1 VDSIIGSVIKGL
13 TAGSKSTEISDSKSP
28 QAQTGADFKRIVG
41 ETLAAEKIR
50 QSGNTLPTAANH
62 AVKVGAETQ
71 SGIFDRLGQS
81 VSLDVIDGDSFDLV
95 VIGEKASVEEA
106 MAFGREAGLSS
117 STISQLFDGDA
128 AKSLASDGRSLP
140 SSGSAA
146 FQALSLQPGVTA
158 SSAPSM
164 AAMSVDDAPD
174 AMSVTLS
181 TNDALRYASTPLG
194 SAQTSGLA
202 QQDVA
207 VKASMTAPI
216 ALSTTSAPA
225 VPNALATAS
234 TPTTPVTDIPEAMS
248 VNLSTNDALRY
259 AGTPLGAAQTS
270 GLAQQDVL
278 VKPGM
283 TAPSALSTT
292 STPTV
297 PNALATASA
306 PTVPAAE
313 IPEAMSVNLSTND
326 ALRYGSTPLGA
337 AQTSGLAQ
345 QDVAVKASMTA
356 PSALST
362 SSAPTV
368 LAAEI
373 PEAMSVNLST
383 NDALRYGSG
392 VPGSAP
398 EVTVRPNMVIG
409 SDGDLRRVG
418 PGIDVAVTRSGS
430 PNQTPGQAVPIATG
444 LASIGQGDEASR
456 TEVTLAYQLSMQ
468 SRSERLSKE
477 SGRSAIATKTLE
489 YSKHAESRD
498 PGASVYRPNP
508 TEILVPARSAEMVTA
523 INLGSIATP
532 PSGMH
537 AEPASGLGQVSPLAA
552 EAQRGANLTQF
563 VAQDQQSASVK
574 EQFLSRFSAELAQR
588 FVSKVQ
594 DGTYKL
600 EFDLKPRDLGKIEV
614 IMEYRD
620 GKLDAILSSANSVTR
635 DILSEGIN
643 RLRDS
648 LMNSGVNLSSL
659 DVASGSERSLR
670 DDTASTG
677 RPAKVAGEGGD
688 KLVATTGDEALAES
702 HVIDFSNL
710 NIDLWV

>member
-259 AGTPLGAAQTS
+259 ASTPLGAAQTS
-270 GLAQQDVL
+270 GLAQQDVS
-278 VKPGM
+278 VKASM

-292 STPTV
+292 SAPAV
-297 PNALATASA
+297 PNALSTASA
-306 PTVPAAE
+306 PTVPVTD

-326 ALRYGSTPLGA
+326 ALRYASTPLGA

>member
-1 VDSIIGSVIKGL
+1 MDSIIGSVIKGL

-259 AGTPLGAAQTS
+259 A
-270 GLAQQDVL
+270 
-278 VKPGM
+278 
-283 TAPSALSTT
+283 
-292 STPTV
+292 
-297 PNALATASA
+297 
-306 PTVPAAE
+306 
-313 IPEAMSVNLSTND
+313 
-326 ALRYGSTPLGA
+326 STPLGA

>member
-1 VDSIIGSVIKGL
+1 
-13 TAGSKSTEISDSKSP
+13 
-28 QAQTGADFKRIVG
+28 
-41 ETLAAEKIR
+41 
-50 QSGNTLPTAANH
+50 
-62 AVKVGAETQ
+62 
-71 SGIFDRLGQS
+71 
-81 VSLDVIDGDSFDLV
+81 
-95 VIGEKASVEEA
+95 
-106 MAFGREAGLSS
+106 
-117 STISQLFDGDA
+117 
-128 AKSLASDGRSLP
+128 
-140 SSGSAA
+140 
-146 FQALSLQPGVTA
+146 
-158 SSAPSM
+158 
-164 AAMSVDDAPD
+164 
-174 AMSVTLS
+174 
-181 TNDALRYASTPLG
+181 
-194 SAQTSGLA
+194 
-202 QQDVA
+202 
-207 VKASMTAPI
+207 
-216 ALSTTSAPA
+216 
-225 VPNALATAS
+225 
-234 TPTTPVTDIPEAMS
+234 
-248 VNLSTNDALRY
+248 
-259 AGTPLGAAQTS
+259 
-270 GLAQQDVL
+270 
-278 VKPGM
+278 M
-283 TAPSALSTT
+283 TAPSALNTT
-292 STPTV
+292 SAPTVHNALSTASAPTV
-297 PNALATASA
+297 PNALSTASA

-362 SSAPTV
+362 TSAPTV
-368 LAAEI
+368 PVAET

>member
-1 VDSIIGSVIKGL
+1 MDSIIGSVIKGL

-106 MAFGREAGLSS
+106 MAFGREAGLSP

-128 AKSLASDGRSLP
+128 AKPLVSDRHSLP
-140 SSGSAA
+140 SSGSAE
-146 FQALSLQPGVTA
+146 FQALSLQSDVTA
-158 SSAPSM
+158 LSTLST
-164 AAMSVDDAPD
+164 AAMSVDDTPE
-174 AMSVTLS
+174 AMSLNHS
-181 TNDALRYASTPLG
+181 TNDALRYAGTPLG
-194 SAQTSGLA
+194 AAPTSGLA

-207 VKASMTAPI
+207 VKAGMTAPI

-259 AGTPLGAAQTS
+259 A
-270 GLAQQDVL
+270 
-278 VKPGM
+278 
-283 TAPSALSTT
+283 
-292 STPTV
+292 
-297 PNALATASA
+297 
-306 PTVPAAE
+306 
-313 IPEAMSVNLSTND
+313 
-326 ALRYGSTPLGA
+326 STPLGA

>member
-1 VDSIIGSVIKGL
+1 
-13 TAGSKSTEISDSKSP
+13 
-28 QAQTGADFKRIVG
+28 
-41 ETLAAEKIR
+41 
-50 QSGNTLPTAANH
+50 
-62 AVKVGAETQ
+62 
-71 SGIFDRLGQS
+71 
-81 VSLDVIDGDSFDLV
+81 
-95 VIGEKASVEEA
+95 
-106 MAFGREAGLSS
+106 
-117 STISQLFDGDA
+117 
-128 AKSLASDGRSLP
+128 
-140 SSGSAA
+140 
-146 FQALSLQPGVTA
+146 
-158 SSAPSM
+158 
-164 AAMSVDDAPD
+164 
-174 AMSVTLS
+174 
-181 TNDALRYASTPLG
+181 
-194 SAQTSGLA
+194 
-202 QQDVA
+202 
-207 VKASMTAPI
+207 
-216 ALSTTSAPA
+216 
-225 VPNALATAS
+225 
-234 TPTTPVTDIPEAMS
+234 
-248 VNLSTNDALRY
+248 
-259 AGTPLGAAQTS
+259 
-270 GLAQQDVL
+270 
-278 VKPGM
+278 
-283 TAPSALSTT
+283 
-292 STPTV
+292 
-297 PNALATASA
+297 
-306 PTVPAAE
+306 
-313 IPEAMSVNLSTND
+313 
-326 ALRYGSTPLGA
+326 
-337 AQTSGLAQ
+337 
-345 QDVAVKASMTA
+345 
-356 PSALST
+356 
-362 SSAPTV
+362 
-368 LAAEI
+368 
-373 PEAMSVNLST
+373 MSVNLST

>member
-1 VDSIIGSVIKGL
+1 MDSIIGSVIKGL

-259 AGTPLGAAQTS
+259 A
-270 GLAQQDVL
+270 
-278 VKPGM
+278 
-283 TAPSALSTT
+283 
-292 STPTV
+292 
-297 PNALATASA
+297 
-306 PTVPAAE
+306 
-313 IPEAMSVNLSTND
+313 
-326 ALRYGSTPLGA
+326 STPLGA

-648 LMNSGVNLSSL
+648 LMSSGVNLSSL

>member
-1 VDSIIGSVIKGL
+1 MDSIIGSVIKGL

-164 AAMSVDDAPD
+164 AAMSVDDTPEAMSVTLSTTSAPTVPAAETPK

-259 AGTPLGAAQTS
+259 AG
-270 GLAQQDVL
+270 
-278 VKPGM
+278 
-283 TAPSALSTT
+283 
-292 STPTV
+292 
-297 PNALATASA
+297 
-306 PTVPAAE
+306 
-313 IPEAMSVNLSTND
+313 
-326 ALRYGSTPLGA
+326 TPLGA

>member
-164 AAMSVDDAPD
+164 AAMSVDDAP
-174 AMSVTLS
+174 
-181 TNDALRYASTPLG
+181 
-194 SAQTSGLA
+194 
-202 QQDVA
+202 
-207 VKASMTAPI
+207 
-216 ALSTTSAPA
+216 
-225 VPNALATAS
+225 
-234 TPTTPVTDIPEAMS
+234 EAMS

-283 TAPSALSTT
+283 TAPSALSST
-292 STPTV
+292 SAPAV
-297 PNALATASA
+297 PNALSTASA
-306 PTVPAAE
+306 PTVPVTD

-326 ALRYGSTPLGA
+326 ALRYASTPLGA

-368 LAAEI
+368 PAAEI

>member
-1 VDSIIGSVIKGL
+1 MDSIIGSVIRGL

-259 AGTPLGAAQTS
+259 ASTPLGAAQTS

-292 STPTV
+292 SAPTV
-297 PNALATASA
+297 PNALSTASA
-306 PTVPAAE
+306 PTVP
-313 IPEAMSVNLSTND
+313 
-326 ALRYGSTPLGA
+326 
-337 AQTSGLAQ
+337 
-345 QDVAVKASMTA
+345 
-356 PSALST
+356 
-362 SSAPTV
+362 
-368 LAAEI
+368 AAEI

-648 LMNSGVNLSSL
+648 LMSSGVNLSSL
-659 DVASGSERSLR
+659 DVASCSERSLR

>member
-1 VDSIIGSVIKGL
+1 MDSIIGSVIKGL

-158 SSAPSM
+158 LRAPSM
-164 AAMSVDDAPD
+164 AAMSVDDAPE

-194 SAQTSGLA
+194 AAPTSGLA

-207 VKASMTAPI
+207 VNASMTAPS
-216 ALSTTSAPA
+216 ALRTTSAPT
-225 VPNALATAS
+225 VPVAET
-234 TPTTPVTDIPEAMS
+234 PEAMS
-248 VNLSTNDALRY
+248 VNLSANDALRY
-259 AGTPLGAAQTS
+259 ASTSLGAAQTS
-270 GLAQQDVL
+270 GLAQ
-278 VKPGM
+278 
-283 TAPSALSTT
+283 
-292 STPTV
+292 
-297 PNALATASA
+297 
-306 PTVPAAE
+306 
-313 IPEAMSVNLSTND
+313 
-326 ALRYGSTPLGA
+326 R
-337 AQTSGLAQ
+337 
-345 QDVAVKASMTA
+345 DVAVKASMTA
-356 PSALST
+356 PSALSALST
-362 SSAPTV
+362 TSAPTIP
-368 LAAEI
+368 AAAI
-373 PEAMSVNLST
+373 PEAMSLNLST

-398 EVTVRPNMVIG
+398 EVTVKPNIAVG
-409 SDGDLRRVG
+409 SDGDMRRVD
-418 PGIDVAVTRSGS
+418 PGIDVAVTRSVS

-532 PSGMH
+532 LSGMH

-563 VAQDQQSASVK
+563 VAQDQQNASVK

-648 LMNSGVNLSSL
+648 LMSSGVNLSSL

-677 RPAKVAGEGGD
+677 RPAKVAGESGD
-688 KLVATTGDEALAES
+688 KLVATTGEEAVAES

>member
-1 VDSIIGSVIKGL
+1 MDSIIGSVIRGL

-259 AGTPLGAAQTS
+259 A
-270 GLAQQDVL
+270 
-278 VKPGM
+278 
-283 TAPSALSTT
+283 
-292 STPTV
+292 
-297 PNALATASA
+297 
-306 PTVPAAE
+306 
-313 IPEAMSVNLSTND
+313 
-326 ALRYGSTPLGA
+326 STPLGA

-648 LMNSGVNLSSL
+648 LMSSGVNLSSL

>member
-1 VDSIIGSVIKGL
+1 MDSIIGSVIKGL

-194 SAQTSGLA
+194 
-202 QQDVA
+202 
-207 VKASMTAPI
+207 
-216 ALSTTSAPA
+216 
-225 VPNALATAS
+225 
-234 TPTTPVTDIPEAMS
+234 
-248 VNLSTNDALRY
+248 
-259 AGTPLGAAQTS
+259 
-270 GLAQQDVL
+270 
-278 VKPGM
+278 
-283 TAPSALSTT
+283 
-292 STPTV
+292 
-297 PNALATASA
+297 
-306 PTVPAAE
+306 
-313 IPEAMSVNLSTND
+313 
-326 ALRYGSTPLGA
+326 A

-398 EVTVRPNMVIG
+398 EVTVKPNMAVG

>member
-1 VDSIIGSVIKGL
+1 MDSIIGSVIKGL

-259 AGTPLGAAQTS
+259 AG
-270 GLAQQDVL
+270 
-278 VKPGM
+278 
-283 TAPSALSTT
+283 
-292 STPTV
+292 
-297 PNALATASA
+297 
-306 PTVPAAE
+306 
-313 IPEAMSVNLSTND
+313 
-326 ALRYGSTPLGA
+326 TPLGA

>member
-1 VDSIIGSVIKGL
+1 MDSIIGSVIKGL

-28 QAQTGADFKRIVG
+28 QAQTGVDFKRIVG

-259 AGTPLGAAQTS
+259 ASTPLGAAQTS

-292 STPTV
+292 SAPTV
-297 PNALATASA
+297 PNALSTASA

-326 ALRYGSTPLGA
+326 ALRYASTPLGA

-362 SSAPTV
+362 TSAPTV
-368 LAAEI
+368 PVAET

>member
-1 VDSIIGSVIKGL
+1 
-13 TAGSKSTEISDSKSP
+13 
-28 QAQTGADFKRIVG
+28 
-41 ETLAAEKIR
+41 
-50 QSGNTLPTAANH
+50 
-62 AVKVGAETQ
+62 
-71 SGIFDRLGQS
+71 
-81 VSLDVIDGDSFDLV
+81 
-95 VIGEKASVEEA
+95 
-106 MAFGREAGLSS
+106 M
-117 STISQLFDGDA
+117 
-128 AKSLASDGRSLP
+128 
-140 SSGSAA
+140 
-146 FQALSLQPGVTA
+146 
-158 SSAPSM
+158 
-164 AAMSVDDAPD
+164 
-174 AMSVTLS
+174 
-181 TNDALRYASTPLG
+181 
-194 SAQTSGLA
+194 
-202 QQDVA
+202 
-207 VKASMTAPI
+207 
-216 ALSTTSAPA
+216 
-225 VPNALATAS
+225 
-234 TPTTPVTDIPEAMS
+234 
-248 VNLSTNDALRY
+248 
-259 AGTPLGAAQTS
+259 
-270 GLAQQDVL
+270 
-278 VKPGM
+278 
-283 TAPSALSTT
+283 
-292 STPTV
+292 
-297 PNALATASA
+297 
-306 PTVPAAE
+306 
-313 IPEAMSVNLSTND
+313 
-326 ALRYGSTPLGA
+326 
-337 AQTSGLAQ
+337 
-345 QDVAVKASMTA
+345 
-356 PSALST
+356 
-362 SSAPTV
+362 
-368 LAAEI
+368 
-373 PEAMSVNLST
+373 
-383 NDALRYGSG
+383 
-392 VPGSAP
+392 
-398 EVTVRPNMVIG
+398 
-409 SDGDLRRVG
+409 
-418 PGIDVAVTRSGS
+418 AVTRSGS

-498 PGASVYRPNP
+498 PGTSVYRPNP

-648 LMNSGVNLSSL
+648 LMSSGVNLSSL

-688 KLVATTGDEALAES
+688 KLVATTGEEALAES

>member
-373 PEAMSVNLST
+373 PEAMSLNLST

-398 EVTVRPNMVIG
+398 EVTVKPNMAVG

-648 LMNSGVNLSSL
+648 LMSSGVNLSSL

>member
-1 VDSIIGSVIKGL
+1 MDSIIGSVIRGL

-62 AVKVGAETQ
+62 AVKVGTETQ

-106 MAFGREAGLSS
+106 MAFGREAGLSP

-128 AKSLASDGRSLP
+128 AKPLVSDRHSLP

-158 SSAPSM
+158 LSAPSM
-164 AAMSVDDAPD
+164 AAMPVDDTPD
-174 AMSVTLS
+174 AMS
-181 TNDALRYASTPLG
+181 
-194 SAQTSGLA
+194 
-202 QQDVA
+202 
-207 VKASMTAPI
+207 
-216 ALSTTSAPA
+216 
-225 VPNALATAS
+225 AT
-234 TPTTPVTDIPEAMS
+234 
-248 VNLSTNDALRY
+248 LSTNDALRY

-270 GLAQQDVL
+270 GLAQQDV
-278 VKPGM
+278 
-283 TAPSALSTT
+283 
-292 STPTV
+292 
-297 PNALATASA
+297 
-306 PTVPAAE
+306 
-313 IPEAMSVNLSTND
+313 
-326 ALRYGSTPLGA
+326 
-337 AQTSGLAQ
+337 
-345 QDVAVKASMTA
+345 AVKASMTA
-356 PSALST
+356 PSAPST
-362 SSAPTV
+362 TGAPTV
-368 LAAEI
+368 PVAET

-489 YSKHAESRD
+489 YSRHAESRD

-648 LMNSGVNLSSL
+648 LMSSGVNLSSL

>member
-259 AGTPLGAAQTS
+259 ASTPLGAAQTS
-270 GLAQQDVL
+270 GLAQQDVS
-278 VKPGM
+278 VKASM

-292 STPTV
+292 SAPAV
-297 PNALATASA
+297 PNALSTASA
-306 PTVPAAE
+306 PTVPVTD

-326 ALRYGSTPLGA
+326 ALRYASTPLGA

-345 QDVAVKASMTA
+345 QAVAVKASMTA

>member
-1 VDSIIGSVIKGL
+1 MDSIIGSVIKGL

-259 AGTPLGAAQTS
+259 A
-270 GLAQQDVL
+270 
-278 VKPGM
+278 
-283 TAPSALSTT
+283 
-292 STPTV
+292 
-297 PNALATASA
+297 
-306 PTVPAAE
+306 
-313 IPEAMSVNLSTND
+313 
-326 ALRYGSTPLGA
+326 STPLGA

-373 PEAMSVNLST
+373 PEAMSLNLST

-398 EVTVRPNMVIG
+398 EVTVKPNMAVG

>member
-1 VDSIIGSVIKGL
+1 VIKGL

-71 SGIFDRLGQS
+71 SGIFDKLGQS

-158 SSAPSM
+158 LSAPSM
-164 AAMSVDDAPD
+164 AAMSVDDAPE

-194 SAQTSGLA
+194 AAPTSGLA

-259 AGTPLGAAQTS
+259 A
-270 GLAQQDVL
+270 
-278 VKPGM
+278 
-283 TAPSALSTT
+283 
-292 STPTV
+292 
-297 PNALATASA
+297 
-306 PTVPAAE
+306 
-313 IPEAMSVNLSTND
+313 
-326 ALRYGSTPLGA
+326 STPLGA

-362 SSAPTV
+362 TSAPTIP
-368 LAAEI
+368 AAEI
-373 PEAMSVNLST
+373 PEAMSLNLST

-398 EVTVRPNMVIG
+398 EVTVKPNMAVG
-409 SDGDLRRVG
+409 SDGDLRRAG

-563 VAQDQQSASVK
+563 VPQDQQNASVK

-648 LMNSGVNLSSL
+648 LMSSGVNLSSL

>member
-1 VDSIIGSVIKGL
+1 MDSIIGSVIKGL

-106 MAFGREAGLSS
+106 MAFGREAGLSP

-216 ALSTTSAPA
+216 ALSTTSALA

-259 AGTPLGAAQTS
+259 A
-270 GLAQQDVL
+270 
-278 VKPGM
+278 
-283 TAPSALSTT
+283 
-292 STPTV
+292 
-297 PNALATASA
+297 
-306 PTVPAAE
+306 
-313 IPEAMSVNLSTND
+313 
-326 ALRYGSTPLGA
+326 STPLGA

-362 SSAPTV
+362 TSAPTV
-368 LAAEI
+368 PVAET

>member
-1 VDSIIGSVIKGL
+1 MDSIIGSVIKGL

-207 VKASMTAPI
+207 VKAGMTAPI
-216 ALSTTSAPA
+216 ALSTTSALA

-259 AGTPLGAAQTS
+259 ASTPLGAAQTS
-270 GLAQQDVL
+270 GLAQQDVS
-278 VKPGM
+278 VKASM
-283 TAPSALSTT
+283 TAPSALNTT
-292 STPTV
+292 SAPTV
-297 PNALATASA
+297 PNALSTASA

-313 IPEAMSVNLSTND
+313 IPEAMSL
-326 ALRYGSTPLGA
+326 
-337 AQTSGLAQ
+337 
-345 QDVAVKASMTA
+345 
-356 PSALST
+356 
-362 SSAPTV
+362 
-368 LAAEI
+368 
-373 PEAMSVNLST
+373 NLST

-398 EVTVRPNMVIG
+398 EVTVKPNMAVG

>member
-1 VDSIIGSVIKGL
+1 MDSIIGSVIKGL

-259 AGTPLGAAQTS
+259 ASTPLGAAQTS

-306 PTVPAAE
+306 PTVPA
-313 IPEAMSVNLSTND
+313 S
-326 ALRYGSTPLGA
+326 
-337 AQTSGLAQ
+337 
-345 QDVAVKASMTA
+345 
-356 PSALST
+356 
-362 SSAPTV
+362 
-368 LAAEI
+368 EI

>member
-1 VDSIIGSVIKGL
+1 MDSIIGSVIKGL

-164 AAMSVDDAPD
+164 AAMSVDDTPEAMSVTLSTTSAPTVPAAETPK

-259 AGTPLGAAQTS
+259 A
-270 GLAQQDVL
+270 
-278 VKPGM
+278 
-283 TAPSALSTT
+283 
-292 STPTV
+292 
-297 PNALATASA
+297 
-306 PTVPAAE
+306 
-313 IPEAMSVNLSTND
+313 
-326 ALRYGSTPLGA
+326 STPLGA

-398 EVTVRPNMVIG
+398 EVTVKPNMVIG

>member
-1 VDSIIGSVIKGL
+1 MDSIIGSVIKGL

-216 ALSTTSAPA
+216 ALSTTSALA

-259 AGTPLGAAQTS
+259 A
-270 GLAQQDVL
+270 
-278 VKPGM
+278 
-283 TAPSALSTT
+283 
-292 STPTV
+292 
-297 PNALATASA
+297 
-306 PTVPAAE
+306 
-313 IPEAMSVNLSTND
+313 
-326 ALRYGSTPLGA
+326 STPLGA

-373 PEAMSVNLST
+373 PEAMSLNLST

-648 LMNSGVNLSSL
+648 LMSSGVNLSSL

>member
-1 VDSIIGSVIKGL
+1 MDSIIGSVIRGL

-225 VPNALATAS
+225 VPNALS
-234 TPTTPVTDIPEAMS
+234 
-248 VNLSTNDALRY
+248 
-259 AGTPLGAAQTS
+259 
-270 GLAQQDVL
+270 
-278 VKPGM
+278 
-283 TAPSALSTT
+283 
-292 STPTV
+292 
-297 PNALATASA
+297 TASA
-306 PTVPAAE
+306 PTVP
-313 IPEAMSVNLSTND
+313 
-326 ALRYGSTPLGA
+326 
-337 AQTSGLAQ
+337 
-345 QDVAVKASMTA
+345 
-356 PSALST
+356 
-362 SSAPTV
+362 
-368 LAAEI
+368 AAEI

-648 LMNSGVNLSSL
+648 LMSSGVNLSSL

-688 KLVATTGDEALAES
+688 KLVATTGEEALAES

>member
-1 VDSIIGSVIKGL
+1 MDSIIGSVIKGL
-13 TAGSKSTEISDSKSP
+13 TAGSKSTEISDSKSS

-95 VIGEKASVEEA
+95 VIGEKASLEEA

-128 AKSLASDGRSLP
+128 AKSLVSDRHSLP

-164 AAMSVDDAPD
+164 AAMPVDDAPE
-174 AMSVTLS
+174 AMSLTLS

-194 SAQTSGLA
+194 AAQTSGLA

-207 VKASMTAPI
+207 VKASMTAPS
-216 ALSTTSAPA
+216 ALSTTSTPTTPNALSTTSTPTT
-225 VPNALATAS
+225 PNALATAS

-259 AGTPLGAAQTS
+259 ASTHLGAAQTS
-270 GLAQQDVL
+270 GLEQRDVA
-278 VKPGM
+278 VKVSM

-292 STPTV
+292 
-297 PNALATASA
+297 SA

-313 IPEAMSVNLSTND
+313 IPEAMPLNLST
-326 ALRYGSTPLGA
+326 S
-337 AQTSGLAQ
+337 
-345 QDVAVKASMTA
+345 
-356 PSALST
+356 
-362 SSAPTV
+362 
-368 LAAEI
+368 
-373 PEAMSVNLST
+373 
-383 NDALRYGSG
+383 DALRYGSG

-398 EVTVRPNMVIG
+398 EVTVKPNMVVG
-409 SDGDLRRVG
+409 SDGGQRRVG
-418 PGIDVAVTRSGS
+418 PGIDVAVTRPGS

-489 YSKHAESRD
+489 YSKHPESRD
-498 PGASVYRPNP
+498 PGASVYGPNP

-552 EAQRGANLTQF
+552 EVQRGANLTQF

-648 LMNSGVNLSSL
+648 LMSSGVNLSSL

-688 KLVATTGDEALAES
+688 KLVATTGEEAVAES

>member
-1 VDSIIGSVIKGL
+1 VDSIIGSVIRGL

-259 AGTPLGAAQTS
+259 A
-270 GLAQQDVL
+270 
-278 VKPGM
+278 
-283 TAPSALSTT
+283 
-292 STPTV
+292 
-297 PNALATASA
+297 
-306 PTVPAAE
+306 
-313 IPEAMSVNLSTND
+313 
-326 ALRYGSTPLGA
+326 STPLGA